1 MFPDVQIVREVQIEL
16 DKVIEEG
23 VINIVQLLKNNE
35 NEYSSRTSFLD
46 EDKLEVCQDSRIKV
60 LNSLGSAKLDF
71 RTIISDV
78 SVYV

>member
-46 EDKLEVCQDSRIKV
+46 EDKLEVCQESR
-60 LNSLGSAKLDF
+60 
-71 RTIISDV
+71 
-78 SVYV
+78 Y